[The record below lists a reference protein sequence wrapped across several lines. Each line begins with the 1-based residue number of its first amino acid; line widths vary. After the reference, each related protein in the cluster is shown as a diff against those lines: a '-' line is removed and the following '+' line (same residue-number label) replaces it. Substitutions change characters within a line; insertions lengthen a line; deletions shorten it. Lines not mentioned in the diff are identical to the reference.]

1 MKHIDFF
8 DGEDCHDLHDSPAR
22 RMSRANE
29 IAFKYGGIDG
39 DHHET
44 WVIDQ
49 MVRALHGAELVWHE
63 NTSSADPARHYSYT
77 TQGTSPE
84 YDLFVLEAK
93 GDYDIDEDGYK
104 EYEYTW
110 EVGIAP

>member
-39 DHHET
+39 DHHKT
-44 WVIDQ
+44 
-49 MVRALHGAELVWHE
+49 
-63 NTSSADPARHYSYT
+63 
-77 TQGTSPE
+77 
-84 YDLFVLEAK
+84 
-93 GDYDIDEDGYK
+93 
-104 EYEYTW
+104 
-110 EVGIAP
+110 